1 MAENGKITPLIE
13 TKGLKK
19 EFILEKGEKV
29 TALEGADVQIFDK
42 EFVCLLGPSGCGK
55 STWLRIAAGLEHAT
69 EGEVLYKGEPVSA
82 PGKERGMVFQ
92 EYSLLPWR
100 SVADNVTLG
109 PEFGGLS
116 HRERKEV
123 AADYLSRVGLENF
136 ANAKPHELSGGMRQ
150 RAAIAR
156 ALANDPDVLL
166 MDEPFGALDAHTRVI
181 LQKEL
186 LKIWEQD
193 RKTVVFVTHSVDEA
207 LYLADRV
214 VVMTAHPGRV
224 LEEIKIDFPRPRSR
238 SASGYGEMTERIFGL
253 LESF

>member
-1 MAENGKITPLIE
+1 
-13 TKGLKK
+13 
-19 EFILEKGEKV
+19 
-29 TALEGADVQIFDK
+29 
-42 EFVCLLGPSGCGK
+42 
-55 STWLRIAAGLEHAT
+55 
-69 EGEVLYKGEPVSA
+69 
-82 PGKERGMVFQ
+82 MVFQ

-116 HRERKEV
+116 HRERREV

-136 ANAKPHELSGGMRQ
+136 ADAKPHELSGGMRQ

-156 ALANDPDVLL
+156 ALANNPDVLL

>member
-1 MAENGKITPLIE
+1 
-13 TKGLKK
+13 
-19 EFILEKGEKV
+19 
-29 TALEGADVQIFDK
+29 
-42 EFVCLLGPSGCGK
+42 
-55 STWLRIAAGLEHAT
+55 
-69 EGEVLYKGEPVSA
+69 
-82 PGKERGMVFQ
+82 
-92 EYSLLPWR
+92 
-100 SVADNVTLG
+100 
-109 PEFGGLS
+109 
-116 HRERKEV
+116 
-123 AADYLSRVGLENF
+123 
-136 ANAKPHELSGGMRQ
+136 
-150 RAAIAR
+150 
-156 ALANDPDVLL
+156 
-166 MDEPFGALDAHTRVI
+166 EPFGALDAHTRVI